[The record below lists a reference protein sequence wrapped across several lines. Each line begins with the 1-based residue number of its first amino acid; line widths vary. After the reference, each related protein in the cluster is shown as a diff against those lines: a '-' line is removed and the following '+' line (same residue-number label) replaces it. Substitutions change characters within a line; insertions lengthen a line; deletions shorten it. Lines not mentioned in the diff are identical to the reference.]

1 MMTILVICGCWAL
14 GCVALAYVILR
25 AGAAC
30 DDGPR
35 PLPPPTDAEPNEA
48 DPPADVALPEE
59 DACHST

>member
-1 MMTILVICGCWAL
+1 MMTVLVICAFWVL

-35 PLPPPTDAEPNEA
+35 PIPRSTDSESDAVN
-48 DPPADVALPEE
+48 PPADAVLPEE
-59 DACHST
+59 DACHSA